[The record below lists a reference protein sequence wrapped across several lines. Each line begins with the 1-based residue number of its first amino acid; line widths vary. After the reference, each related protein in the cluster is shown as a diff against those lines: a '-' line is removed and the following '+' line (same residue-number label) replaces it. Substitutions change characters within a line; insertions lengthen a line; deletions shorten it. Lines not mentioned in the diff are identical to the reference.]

1 VTRVELRTMW
11 RQRIEALV
19 ESGMSVRRW
28 CKAQGIKEHQARY
41 WLRRFSPARQAAEDP
56 ATEWVSVS
64 VWPDESAS
72 KDDGVVVRIGRAS
85 IEVRPGFDP
94 ELLARVVKAL
104 SAAC

>member
-1 VTRVELRTMW
+1 MTRIELRTMW
-11 RQRIEALV
+11 RQRIEALY
-19 ESGMSVRRW
+19 ESGMSVRAW

-41 WLRRFSPARQAAEDP
+41 WLRRFSPARRGAKEP

-64 VWPDESAS
+64 VWPDEPAS
-72 KDDGVVVRIGRAS
+72 EDERVVVRIGRAS

>member
-1 VTRVELRTMW
+1 MTWIELRTMW
-11 RQRIEALV
+11 HQRIEAFH
-19 ESGMSVRRW
+19 ESGMSVRVW

-41 WLRRFSPARQAAEDP
+41 WLRRFSPARRGAKEP

-64 VWPDESAS
+64 VWPDEPAS
-72 KDDGVVVRIGRAS
+72 EDERVVVRIGRAS